1 MVYLD
6 GVLDKHLGLFSCLIL
21 KSPTI
26 NISVRSRMYTCECI
40 YVYIFLCV
48 YIYIFTEIYVCIY
61 TYVIMCIYKHINIFH
76 IDLRI
81 NHNVLS

>member
-48 YIYIFTEIYVCIY
+48 YIYIYLQKFMYVY
-61 TYVIMCIYKHINIFH
+61 THM
-76 IDLRI
+76 
-81 NHNVLS
+81 